1 MLNTDTSLLRTAC
14 SVAGEKK
21 HLHVL
26 FKFNPLRIGTFYDP
40 LSLRINVVW
49 LCNYYALLY
58 SNPTKTV
65 FLIELHFWSATRSL
79 LEDHFLLM
87 VRGNARDK
95 VVVY

>member
-40 LSLRINVVW
+40 LSLRINGVW

-58 SNPTKTV
+58 SNPTKTIFRSNYIFEV
-65 FLIELHFWSATRSL
+65 QHAFFWRIISYRWFGIAL
-79 LEDHFLLM
+79 GIKL
-87 VRGNARDK
+87 
-95 VVVY
+95 

>member
-40 LSLRINVVW
+40 LSLRINGVW

-58 SNPTKTV
+58 SNPTKT
-65 FLIELHFWSATRSL
+65 IFWSNYIFEVQHALFWRIISYWWFGIT
-79 LEDHFLLM
+79 LEIKL
-87 VRGNARDK
+87 
-95 VVVY
+95 

>member
-40 LSLRINVVW
+40 LSLRINGVW

-58 SNPTKTV
+58 SNPTKT
-65 FLIELHFWSATRSL
+65 IFWSNYIFEVQHALFLRIISYRWFGIA
-79 LEDHFLLM
+79 LEITL
-87 VRGNARDK
+87 
-95 VVVY
+95 

>member
-40 LSLRINVVW
+40 LSLRINGVW

-58 SNPTKTV
+58 SNPTKT
-65 FLIELHFWSATRSL
+65 IFWSNYIFEVQHALFWRIISYWWFGVT
-79 LEDHFLLM
+79 LEIKL
-87 VRGNARDK
+87 
-95 VVVY
+95 